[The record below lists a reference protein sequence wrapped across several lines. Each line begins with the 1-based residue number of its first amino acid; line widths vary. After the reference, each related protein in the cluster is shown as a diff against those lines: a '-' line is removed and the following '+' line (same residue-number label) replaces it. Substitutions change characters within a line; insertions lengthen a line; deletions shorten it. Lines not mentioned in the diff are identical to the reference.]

1 MNTFVE
7 LSNVAVETLLLCYF
21 MNRAYAPVDSERK
34 RRLLLFVLYGCIL
47 ALLSVFPIPAMIRGG
62 YSLISIVL
70 IAKFGYDSKILNG
83 IYATLAFNL
92 LAIVADILSI
102 VLLNRLGIQTS
113 QLDHGG
119 SSRAVCIVVAKLI
132 VLVLIQI
139 STQIIR
145 KNDSIIPRWT
155 IPLVVGQLFSIFAE
169 ALLLQLSIYENIS
182 AFYIAIYSACL
193 LYINLVICFYT
204 ETIKTAYNERHM
216 RELAEQQLQIQ
227 VSYYEK
233 EQQARDATRALWH
246 DIKKYTNATQDLF
259 QHGDMENAVQ
269 SLQQATTALSEIH
282 QTVDVGNAV
291 VNGILERAL
300 EQVQNKGI
308 SLDFDVWVSDQL
320 PINAVDLYII
330 MGNTIDN
337 AIEACLQVP
346 AVDSPTISLTL
357 RQQNHTLFYAIDNPI
372 PAKQGKKPGD
382 VHGYGIRNVKNCVAK
397 YHGMT
402 TVSKQDGVFS
412 VQIQLPLRQPGYSAA
427 QQFPTWHYH

>member
-1 MNTFVE
+1 
-7 LSNVAVETLLLCYF
+7 
-21 MNRAYAPVDSERK
+21 MNRAYAPVDSDRK

-102 VLLNRLGIQTS
+102 ILLNRLGIQTS
-113 QLDHGG
+113 QLNHGG

-300 EQVQNKGI
+300 EQVQNQGI
-308 SLDFDVWVSDQL
+308 SLDFNVWVSDQL
-320 PINAVDLYII
+320 PISAVDLYII

-337 AIEACLQVP
+337 AIEACQQVP
-346 AVDSPTISLTL
+346 AADSPTISLTL

-412 VQIQLPLRQPGYSAA
+412 VQIQLPLS
-427 QQFPTWHYH
+427 

>member
-21 MNRAYAPVDSERK
+21 MNRAYAPIASDRN
-34 RRLLLFVLYGCIL
+34 RRRLLFVLYGCIL

-300 EQVQNKGI
+300 EQVQNQGI

-320 PINAVDLYII
+320 PISAVDLYII

-337 AIEACLQVP
+337 AIEACQQVP
-346 AVDSPTISLTL
+346 AADSPTISLTL

-402 TVSKQDGVFS
+402 TVSKQGGVFS
-412 VQIQLPLRQPGYSAA
+412 VQIQLPLR
-427 QQFPTWHYH
+427 

>member
-21 MNRAYAPVDSERK
+21 MNRAYTPIASDQK

-227 VSYYEK
+227 ISYCEK

-300 EQVQNKGI
+300 EQVQNQGI

-320 PINAVDLYII
+320 PISAVDLYII

-337 AIEACLQVP
+337 AIEACQQVP
-346 AVDSPTISLTL
+346 AADSPTISLTL

-412 VQIQLPLRQPGYSAA
+412 VQIQLPLR
-427 QQFPTWHYH
+427 

>member
-1 MNTFVE
+1 
-7 LSNVAVETLLLCYF
+7 
-21 MNRAYAPVDSERK
+21 MNRAYAPIASDRK
-34 RRLLLFVLYGCIL
+34 RRRLLFVLYGCIL

-102 VLLNRLGIQTS
+102 VLLNQLGIQTS

-227 VSYYEK
+227 ISYYEK

-300 EQVQNKGI
+300 EQVQNQGI

-320 PINAVDLYII
+320 PISAVDLYII

-337 AIEACLQVP
+337 AIEACQQVP
-346 AVDSPTISLTL
+346 AADSPTISLTL

-397 YHGMT
+397 YHGTT

-412 VQIQLPLRQPGYSAA
+412 VQIQLPLR
-427 QQFPTWHYH
+427 

>member
-21 MNRAYAPVDSERK
+21 MNRAYAPIASDRK

-300 EQVQNKGI
+300 EQVQNQGI

-320 PINAVDLYII
+320 PISAVDLYII

-337 AIEACLQVP
+337 AIEACQQVP
-346 AVDSPTISLTL
+346 LADSPTISLTL

-397 YHGMT
+397 YHGTT

-412 VQIQLPLRQPGYSAA
+412 VQIQLPLR
-427 QQFPTWHYH
+427 

>member
-21 MNRAYAPVDSERK
+21 MNRAYAPIASDRN

-300 EQVQNKGI
+300 EQVQNQGI

-320 PINAVDLYII
+320 PISAVDLYII

-337 AIEACLQVP
+337 AIEACQQVP
-346 AVDSPTISLTL
+346 AADFPTISLTL

-412 VQIQLPLRQPGYSAA
+412 VQIQLPLR
-427 QQFPTWHYH
+427 

>member
-1 MNTFVE
+1 
-7 LSNVAVETLLLCYF
+7 
-21 MNRAYAPVDSERK
+21 MNRAYAPIASDRN

-291 VNGILERAL
+291 VNGILEHAL
-300 EQVQNKGI
+300 EQVQNQGI

-320 PINAVDLYII
+320 PISAVDLYII

-337 AIEACLQVP
+337 AIEACQQVP
-346 AVDSPTISLTL
+346 AADSPTISLTL

-397 YHGMT
+397 YHGTT

-412 VQIQLPLRQPGYSAA
+412 VQIQLPLR
-427 QQFPTWHYH
+427 

>member
-21 MNRAYAPVDSERK
+21 MNRAYTPIASDRN

-291 VNGILERAL
+291 INGILERAL
-300 EQVQNKGI
+300 EQVQNQGI
-308 SLDFDVWVSDQL
+308 FLDFNVWVSDQL
-320 PINAVDLYII
+320 PISAVDLYII

-337 AIEACLQVP
+337 AIEACQQVP
-346 AVDSPTISLTL
+346 AADFPTISLTL

-412 VQIQLPLRQPGYSAA
+412 VQIQLPLR
-427 QQFPTWHYH
+427 

>member
-1 MNTFVE
+1 
-7 LSNVAVETLLLCYF
+7 
-21 MNRAYAPVDSERK
+21 MNRAYAPIASDRN

-300 EQVQNKGI
+300 EQVQNQEI
-308 SLDFDVWVSDQL
+308 FLDFNVWVSDQL
-320 PINAVDLYII
+320 PISAVDLYII

-337 AIEACLQVP
+337 AIEACQQVP
-346 AVDSPTISLTL
+346 AADSPTISLTL

-397 YHGMT
+397 YHGMM

-412 VQIQLPLRQPGYSAA
+412 VQIQLPLR
-427 QQFPTWHYH
+427 

>member
-21 MNRAYAPVDSERK
+21 MNRAYAPIASDRN

-204 ETIKTAYNERHM
+204 ETIKTVYNERHM

-300 EQVQNKGI
+300 EQVQNQGI

-320 PINAVDLYII
+320 PISAVDLYII

-337 AIEACLQVP
+337 AIEACQQVP

-412 VQIQLPLRQPGYSAA
+412 VQIQLPLS
-427 QQFPTWHYH
+427 

>member
-21 MNRAYAPVDSERK
+21 MNRAYAPIASDRK
-34 RRLLLFVLYGCIL
+34 RRRLLFVLYGCIL

-70 IAKFGYDSKILNG
+70 IAKFSYDSKILNG

-269 SLQQATTALSEIH
+269 SLQQATTVLFEIH

-300 EQVQNKGI
+300 EQVQNQGI

-320 PINAVDLYII
+320 PISAVDLYII
-330 MGNTIDN
+330 MGNTVDN
-337 AIEACLQVP
+337 AIEACQQVP
-346 AVDSPTISLTL
+346 AADSPTISLTL

-397 YHGMT
+397 YHGTT

-412 VQIQLPLRQPGYSAA
+412 VQIQLPLR
-427 QQFPTWHYH
+427 

>member
-1 MNTFVE
+1 M
-7 LSNVAVETLLLCYF
+7 
-21 MNRAYAPVDSERK
+21 
-34 RRLLLFVLYGCIL
+34 
-47 ALLSVFPIPAMIRGG
+47 
-62 YSLISIVL
+62 
-70 IAKFGYDSKILNG
+70 
-83 IYATLAFNL
+83 
-92 LAIVADILSI
+92 
-102 VLLNRLGIQTS
+102 
-113 QLDHGG
+113 
-119 SSRAVCIVVAKLI
+119 
-132 VLVLIQI
+132 LVLIQI

-233 EQQARDATRALWH
+233 EQQARDATRVLWH

-300 EQVQNKGI
+300 EQVQNQGI

-320 PINAVDLYII
+320 PISAVDLYII

-337 AIEACLQVP
+337 AIEACQQVP
-346 AVDSPTISLTL
+346 AADFPTISLTL

-372 PAKQGKKPGD
+372 PAKRGKKPGD

-397 YHGMT
+397 YHGTT

-412 VQIQLPLRQPGYSAA
+412 VQIQLPLR
-427 QQFPTWHYH
+427 

>member
-21 MNRAYAPVDSERK
+21 MNRAYAPIASDRK
-34 RRLLLFVLYGCIL
+34 RRRLLFVLYGCIL

-300 EQVQNKGI
+300 EQVQNQGI

-320 PINAVDLYII
+320 PISAVDLYII

-337 AIEACLQVP
+337 AIEACQQVP
-346 AVDSPTISLTL
+346 AADSPTISLTL

-412 VQIQLPLRQPGYSAA
+412 VQIQLPLR
-427 QQFPTWHYH
+427 

>member
-21 MNRAYAPVDSERK
+21 MNRAYAPIASDRK

-204 ETIKTAYNERHM
+204 ETIKTAYNECHM

-300 EQVQNKGI
+300 EQVQNQGI

-320 PINAVDLYII
+320 PISAVDLYII

-337 AIEACLQVP
+337 AIEACQQVP
-346 AVDSPTISLTL
+346 AADSPTISLTL

-397 YHGMT
+397 YHGTT
-402 TVSKQDGVFS
+402 TVSKQDSVFS
-412 VQIQLPLRQPGYSAA
+412 VQIQLPLR
-427 QQFPTWHYH
+427 

>member
-1 MNTFVE
+1 
-7 LSNVAVETLLLCYF
+7 
-21 MNRAYAPVDSERK
+21 MNRAYAPIASDRK
-34 RRLLLFVLYGCIL
+34 RRRLLFVLYGCIL

-227 VSYYEK
+227 ISYYEK

-269 SLQQATTALSEIH
+269 SLQQATTALPEIH

-300 EQVQNKGI
+300 EQVQNQGI

-320 PINAVDLYII
+320 PISAVDLYII

-337 AIEACLQVP
+337 AIEACQQVP
-346 AVDSPTISLTL
+346 AADSPTISLTL

-397 YHGMT
+397 YHGTT

-412 VQIQLPLRQPGYSAA
+412 VQIQLPLR
-427 QQFPTWHYH
+427 

>member
-21 MNRAYAPVDSERK
+21 MNRAYAPIVSDRK
-34 RRLLLFVLYGCIL
+34 RRRLLFVLYGCIL

-300 EQVQNKGI
+300 EQVQNQGI

-320 PINAVDLYII
+320 PISAVDLYII

-337 AIEACLQVP
+337 AIEACQQVP
-346 AVDSPTISLTL
+346 AADSPTISLTL

-382 VHGYGIRNVKNCVAK
+382 VHGYGIRNVKNCAAK
-397 YHGMT
+397 YHGTT
-402 TVSKQDGVFS
+402 TVSRQDGVFS
-412 VQIQLPLRQPGYSAA
+412 VQIQLPLR
-427 QQFPTWHYH
+427 

>member
-21 MNRAYAPVDSERK
+21 MNRAYAPIVSDRK
-34 RRLLLFVLYGCIL
+34 RRRLLFVLYGCIL

-300 EQVQNKGI
+300 EQVQNQGI

-320 PINAVDLYII
+320 PISAVDLYII

-337 AIEACLQVP
+337 AIEACQQVP
-346 AVDSPTISLTL
+346 AADSPTISLTL

-397 YHGMT
+397 YHGTT

-412 VQIQLPLRQPGYSAA
+412 VQIQLPLR
-427 QQFPTWHYH
+427 

>member
-21 MNRAYAPVDSERK
+21 MNRAYAPIASDRK
-34 RRLLLFVLYGCIL
+34 RRRLLFVLYGCIL

-70 IAKFGYDSKILNG
+70 IAKFGYDSKVFNG

-300 EQVQNKGI
+300 EQVQNQGI

-320 PINAVDLYII
+320 PISAVDLYII

-337 AIEACLQVP
+337 AIEACQQVP
-346 AVDSPTISLTL
+346 AADSPTISLTL

-412 VQIQLPLRQPGYSAA
+412 VQIQLPLR
-427 QQFPTWHYH
+427 

>member
-1 MNTFVE
+1 M
-7 LSNVAVETLLLCYF
+7 
-21 MNRAYAPVDSERK
+21 
-34 RRLLLFVLYGCIL
+34 
-47 ALLSVFPIPAMIRGG
+47 
-62 YSLISIVL
+62 
-70 IAKFGYDSKILNG
+70 
-83 IYATLAFNL
+83 
-92 LAIVADILSI
+92 
-102 VLLNRLGIQTS
+102 
-113 QLDHGG
+113 
-119 SSRAVCIVVAKLI
+119 
-132 VLVLIQI
+132 
-139 STQIIR
+139 
-145 KNDSIIPRWT
+145 
-155 IPLVVGQLFSIFAE
+155 
-169 ALLLQLSIYENIS
+169 
-182 AFYIAIYSACL
+182 
-193 LYINLVICFYT
+193 ICFYT

-259 QHGDMENAVQ
+259 QHGDMENAIQ

-300 EQVQNKGI
+300 EQVQNQGI

-320 PINAVDLYII
+320 PIGAVDLYII

-337 AIEACLQVP
+337 
-346 AVDSPTISLTL
+346 
-357 RQQNHTLFYAIDNPI
+357 AIDNPI

-397 YHGMT
+397 YHGTT

-412 VQIQLPLRQPGYSAA
+412 VQIQLPLR
-427 QQFPTWHYH
+427 

>member
-21 MNRAYAPVDSERK
+21 MNRAYAPIASDRN

-246 DIKKYTNATQDLF
+246 DLKKYTNATQDLF

-300 EQVQNKGI
+300 EQVQNQGI
-308 SLDFDVWVSDQL
+308 FLDFNVWVSDQL
-320 PINAVDLYII
+320 PISAVDLYII

-337 AIEACLQVP
+337 AIEACQQVP
-346 AVDSPTISLTL
+346 AADSPTISLTL

-397 YHGMT
+397 YHGMM

-412 VQIQLPLRQPGYSAA
+412 VQIQLPLR
-427 QQFPTWHYH
+427 

>member
-21 MNRAYAPVDSERK
+21 MNRAYAPIVSDRK

-182 AFYIAIYSACL
+182 AFYISIYSACL

-227 VSYYEK
+227 ISYYEK

-300 EQVQNKGI
+300 EQVQNQGI
-308 SLDFDVWVSDQL
+308 FLDFNVWVSDQL
-320 PINAVDLYII
+320 PISAVDLYII

-337 AIEACLQVP
+337 AIEACQQVP
-346 AVDSPTISLTL
+346 AADSPTISLTL

-397 YHGMT
+397 YHGTT
-402 TVSKQDGVFS
+402 TVSKQDSVFS
-412 VQIQLPLRQPGYSAA
+412 VQIQLPLR
-427 QQFPTWHYH
+427 

>member
-21 MNRAYAPVDSERK
+21 MNRAYAPIASDRN

-246 DIKKYTNATQDLF
+246 DIKKYTYATQDLF

-300 EQVQNKGI
+300 EQVQNQGI
-308 SLDFDVWVSDQL
+308 SLDFNVWVSDQL
-320 PINAVDLYII
+320 PISAVDLYII

-337 AIEACLQVP
+337 AIEACQQVP
-346 AVDSPTISLTL
+346 AADSPTISLTL

-412 VQIQLPLRQPGYSAA
+412 VQIQLPLS
-427 QQFPTWHYH
+427 

>member
-21 MNRAYAPVDSERK
+21 MNRAHAPIVSDRK
-34 RRLLLFVLYGCIL
+34 RRRLLFVLYGCIL

-300 EQVQNKGI
+300 EQVQNQGI

-320 PINAVDLYII
+320 PISAVDLYII

-337 AIEACLQVP
+337 AIEACQQVP
-346 AVDSPTISLTL
+346 AADSPTISLTL

-397 YHGMT
+397 YHGTT

-412 VQIQLPLRQPGYSAA
+412 VQIQLPLR
-427 QQFPTWHYH
+427 

>member
-21 MNRAYAPVDSERK
+21 MNRAYAPIVSDRK
-34 RRLLLFVLYGCIL
+34 RRRLLFVLYGCIL

-300 EQVQNKGI
+300 EQVQNQGI

-320 PINAVDLYII
+320 PISAVDLYII

-337 AIEACLQVP
+337 AIEACQQVP
-346 AVDSPTISLTL
+346 LADSPTISLTL

-397 YHGMT
+397 YHGTT

-412 VQIQLPLRQPGYSAA
+412 VQIQLPLR
-427 QQFPTWHYH
+427 

>member
-21 MNRAYAPVDSERK
+21 MNRAYAPIASDRN

-300 EQVQNKGI
+300 EQVQNQGI
-308 SLDFDVWVSDQL
+308 FLDFNVWVSDQL
-320 PINAVDLYII
+320 PISAVDLYII

-337 AIEACLQVP
+337 AIEACQQIP
-346 AVDSPTISLTL
+346 AADSPTISLTL

-397 YHGMT
+397 YHGTT
-402 TVSKQDGVFS
+402 TVSKQDSVFS
-412 VQIQLPLRQPGYSAA
+412 VQIQLPLR
-427 QQFPTWHYH
+427 

>member
-47 ALLSVFPIPAMIRGG
+47 ALLSVFPVPAMIRGG

-291 VNGILERAL
+291 INGILERAL
-300 EQVQNKGI
+300 EQVQNQGI
-308 SLDFDVWVSDQL
+308 SLDFNVWVSDQL
-320 PINAVDLYII
+320 PISAVDLYII

-337 AIEACLQVP
+337 AIEACQQVP
-346 AVDSPTISLTL
+346 AADSPTISLTL

-412 VQIQLPLRQPGYSAA
+412 VQIQLPLR
-427 QQFPTWHYH
+427 

>member
-1 MNTFVE
+1 
-7 LSNVAVETLLLCYF
+7 
-21 MNRAYAPVDSERK
+21 MNRAYAPIASDRN

-47 ALLSVFPIPAMIRGG
+47 ALLSVFPIPAMICGG

-300 EQVQNKGI
+300 EQVQNQGI
-308 SLDFDVWVSDQL
+308 FLDFDVWVSDQL
-320 PINAVDLYII
+320 PISAVDLYII

-337 AIEACLQVP
+337 AIEACQQVP
-346 AVDSPTISLTL
+346 AADSPTISLTL

-397 YHGMT
+397 YHGTT
-402 TVSKQDGVFS
+402 TVSKQDSVFS
-412 VQIQLPLRQPGYSAA
+412 VQIQLPLR
-427 QQFPTWHYH
+427 

>member
-34 RRLLLFVLYGCIL
+34 RRLLLFVLYGCVL

-70 IAKFGYDSKILNG
+70 IAKFGYDSKVLNG

-155 IPLVVGQLFSIFAE
+155 IPLVAGQLFSIFAE

-300 EQVQNKGI
+300 EQVQNQGI

-320 PINAVDLYII
+320 PISAVDLYII

-337 AIEACLQVP
+337 AIEACQQVP
-346 AVDSPTISLTL
+346 AADSPTISLTL

-402 TVSKQDGVFS
+402 TVSKQGGVFS
-412 VQIQLPLRQPGYSAA
+412 VQIQLPLR
-427 QQFPTWHYH
+427 

>member
-21 MNRAYAPVDSERK
+21 MNRAYAPIASDRN

-155 IPLVVGQLFSIFAE
+155 IPLVVGQLFSIFAV
-169 ALLLQLSIYENIS
+169 ALQLQLSIYENIS
-182 AFYIAIYSACL
+182 AFYIHLRGEFWNGRFVDIRQRCIRFKNSILCSAHPL
-193 LYINLVICFYT
+193 IVFEKYEHVFYR
-204 ETIKTAYNERHM
+204 IA
-216 RELAEQQLQIQ
+216 
-227 VSYYEK
+227 
-233 EQQARDATRALWH
+233 
-246 DIKKYTNATQDLF
+246 
-259 QHGDMENAVQ
+259 
-269 SLQQATTALSEIH
+269 
-282 QTVDVGNAV
+282 
-291 VNGILERAL
+291 
-300 EQVQNKGI
+300 
-308 SLDFDVWVSDQL
+308 
-320 PINAVDLYII
+320 
-330 MGNTIDN
+330 
-337 AIEACLQVP
+337 
-346 AVDSPTISLTL
+346 
-357 RQQNHTLFYAIDNPI
+357 
-372 PAKQGKKPGD
+372 
-382 VHGYGIRNVKNCVAK
+382 
-397 YHGMT
+397 
-402 TVSKQDGVFS
+402 
-412 VQIQLPLRQPGYSAA
+412 
-427 QQFPTWHYH
+427 

>member
-21 MNRAYAPVDSERK
+21 MNRAYAPIASDRK
-34 RRLLLFVLYGCIL
+34 RRRLLFVLYGCIL

-300 EQVQNKGI
+300 EQVQNQGI

-320 PINAVDLYII
+320 PISAVDLYII

-337 AIEACLQVP
+337 AIEACQQVP
-346 AVDSPTISLTL
+346 AADSPTISLTL

-372 PAKQGKKPGD
+372 SAKQGKKPGD

-397 YHGMT
+397 YHGTT

-412 VQIQLPLRQPGYSAA
+412 VQIQLPLR
-427 QQFPTWHYH
+427 

>member
-1 MNTFVE
+1 
-7 LSNVAVETLLLCYF
+7 
-21 MNRAYAPVDSERK
+21 MNRAYAPIASDRN

-300 EQVQNKGI
+300 EQVQNQGI

-320 PINAVDLYII
+320 PISAVDLYII

-337 AIEACLQVP
+337 AIEAFQQVP
-346 AVDSPTISLTL
+346 AADSPTISLTL

-412 VQIQLPLRQPGYSAA
+412 VQIQLPLR
-427 QQFPTWHYH
+427 

>member
-21 MNRAYAPVDSERK
+21 MNRAYAPIASDRN

-300 EQVQNKGI
+300 EQVQNQGI

-320 PINAVDLYII
+320 PISAVDLYII

-337 AIEACLQVP
+337 AIEAFQQVP
-346 AVDSPTISLTL
+346 AADSPTISLTL

-412 VQIQLPLRQPGYSAA
+412 VQIQLPLR
-427 QQFPTWHYH
+427 

>member
-1 MNTFVE
+1 
-7 LSNVAVETLLLCYF
+7 
-21 MNRAYAPVDSERK
+21 MNRAYAPIASDRN

-70 IAKFGYDSKILNG
+70 IAKFGYESKILNG

-233 EQQARDATRALWH
+233 EQQTRDATRALWH

-300 EQVQNKGI
+300 EQVQNQGI

-320 PINAVDLYII
+320 PISAVDLYII

-337 AIEACLQVP
+337 AIEACQQVP
-346 AVDSPTISLTL
+346 VADSPTISLTL

-402 TVSKQDGVFS
+402 TVSKQGGVFS
-412 VQIQLPLRQPGYSAA
+412 VQIQLPLR
-427 QQFPTWHYH
+427 

>member
-1 MNTFVE
+1 M
-7 LSNVAVETLLLCYF
+7 
-21 MNRAYAPVDSERK
+21 
-34 RRLLLFVLYGCIL
+34 LYGCIL

-227 VSYYEK
+227 ISYYEK

-300 EQVQNKGI
+300 EQVQNQGI

-320 PINAVDLYII
+320 PISAVDLYII

-337 AIEACLQVP
+337 AIEACQQVP
-346 AVDSPTISLTL
+346 AADSPTISLTL

-382 VHGYGIRNVKNCVAK
+382 MHGYGIRNVKNCVAK
-397 YHGMT
+397 YHGTT

-412 VQIQLPLRQPGYSAA
+412 VQIQLPLR
-427 QQFPTWHYH
+427 

>member
-21 MNRAYAPVDSERK
+21 MNRAYAPIVSDRK

-227 VSYYEK
+227 ISYYEK

-300 EQVQNKGI
+300 EQVQNQGI
-308 SLDFDVWVSDQL
+308 FLDFNVWVSDQL
-320 PINAVDLYII
+320 PISAVDLYII

-337 AIEACLQVP
+337 AIEACQQVP
-346 AVDSPTISLTL
+346 AADSPTISLTL

-397 YHGMT
+397 YHGTT
-402 TVSKQDGVFS
+402 TVSKQDSVFS
-412 VQIQLPLRQPGYSAA
+412 VQIQLPLR
-427 QQFPTWHYH
+427 

>member
-1 MNTFVE
+1 
-7 LSNVAVETLLLCYF
+7 
-21 MNRAYAPVDSERK
+21 MNRAYAPIASDRK
-34 RRLLLFVLYGCIL
+34 RRRLLFVLYGCIL

-204 ETIKTAYNERHM
+204 ETIKTA
-216 RELAEQQLQIQ
+216 
-227 VSYYEK
+227 
-233 EQQARDATRALWH
+233 
-246 DIKKYTNATQDLF
+246 
-259 QHGDMENAVQ
+259 
-269 SLQQATTALSEIH
+269 
-282 QTVDVGNAV
+282 
-291 VNGILERAL
+291 
-300 EQVQNKGI
+300 
-308 SLDFDVWVSDQL
+308 
-320 PINAVDLYII
+320 
-330 MGNTIDN
+330 
-337 AIEACLQVP
+337 
-346 AVDSPTISLTL
+346 
-357 RQQNHTLFYAIDNPI
+357 
-372 PAKQGKKPGD
+372 
-382 VHGYGIRNVKNCVAK
+382 
-397 YHGMT
+397 
-402 TVSKQDGVFS
+402 
-412 VQIQLPLRQPGYSAA
+412 
-427 QQFPTWHYH
+427 

>member
-21 MNRAYAPVDSERK
+21 MNRAYAPIASDRN

-182 AFYIAIYSACL
+182 AVYIAIYSACL

-259 QHGDMENAVQ
+259 LHGDMENAVQ

-300 EQVQNKGI
+300 EQVQNQGI
-308 SLDFDVWVSDQL
+308 FLDFNVWVSDQL
-320 PINAVDLYII
+320 PISAVDLYII

-337 AIEACLQVP
+337 AIEACQQVP
-346 AVDSPTISLTL
+346 AADSPTISLTL

-397 YHGMT
+397 YHGMM

-412 VQIQLPLRQPGYSAA
+412 VQIQLPLR
-427 QQFPTWHYH
+427 

>member
-34 RRLLLFVLYGCIL
+34 RQLPLFVLYGCIL

-169 ALLLQLSIYENIS
+169 ALLLQLSICENIS

-300 EQVQNKGI
+300 EQVQNQGI

-320 PINAVDLYII
+320 PISAVDLYII

-337 AIEACLQVP
+337 AIEACQQVP
-346 AVDSPTISLTL
+346 AADSPTISLTL

-372 PAKQGKKPGD
+372 PAKQWKKPGD

-412 VQIQLPLRQPGYSAA
+412 VQIQLPLR
-427 QQFPTWHYH
+427 